1 MAQTFPMISS
11 SITVLGMLTER
22 LHQLTKDKR
31 SNRLVKQPRKGGLL
45 DLKEHPIKSDR
56 RFQPAQLLALSFV
69 GAISG
74 GTFLLLLPFSTKAGH
89 ISFVDALFTS
99 TSAVCV
105 TGLIVQ
111 DTATYFT
118 TAGQIVIMILFQLGG
133 LGIMTFSTLVLLVAG
148 KKVSIQDRIIIQQG
162 YYYTAAD
169 NVKSLIKNIFIYTL
183 IIEGTGTLL
192 LFLHWHQK
200 FPGIKGFLHSIFH
213 AISAFCNAGFSLFSD
228 SFMSFRG
235 DAFVNVTIILLIVL
249 GGLGFL
255 VLKEGREIL
264 FIRLKKKRIKMSLH
278 SKMIFFITF
287 LLIALPFLFFL
298 LVEWNKSLAGYP
310 VKEKVFSSLFQ
321 IITPRTAG
329 FNTMDLNT
337 LSFSAVSL
345 LIFMMFIGA
354 SPGSTGGG
362 VKTSTFGVIFA
373 FMKSRIAARDSVSIF
388 RRTLPIQIVM
398 RAFTVVTLSIGVIFV
413 SSFILFLTQPT
424 MIMKDVF
431 FEVFSAFGTVG
442 LSMGITP
449 RLNDAGKIVIILTM
463 YIGRIGPLTMLYA
476 FSRERAFGKFEYV
489 EESVMIG

>member
-1 MAQTFPMISS
+1 
-11 SITVLGMLTER
+11 
-22 LHQLTKDKR
+22 
-31 SNRLVKQPRKGGLL
+31 LVKNLRSGGLL
-45 DLKEHPIKSDR
+45 DLKEYPIRSER

-74 GTFLLLLPFSTKAGH
+74 GALLLLLPFSTKAGH

-118 TAGQIVIMILFQLGG
+118 TIGQVIIMVLFQLGG
-133 LGIMTFSTLVLLVAG
+133 LGIMAFSTLVLLVAG
-148 KKVSIQDRIIIQQG
+148 KKVSIQDRLIIQQG
-162 YYYTAAD
+162 YHYTSAQ

-192 LFLHWHQK
+192 LFLYWHKK

-235 DAFVNVTIILLIVL
+235 DTFVNITIILLIVL

-264 FIRLKKKRIKMSLH
+264 FFRLKKRRIKMSLH
-278 SKMIFFITF
+278 SKMIFVITF

-298 LVEWNKSLAGYP
+298 FFEWDKSLMGYSL
-310 VKEKVFSSLFQ
+310 KEKVLSSLFQ

-329 FNTMDLNT
+329 FNTMDLST

-345 LIFMMFIGA
+345 LIFLMFIGA

-362 VKTSTFGVIFA
+362 IKTSTFGVIFA
-373 FMKSRIAARDSVSIF
+373 FMKSRIAARESVSIF
-388 RRTLPIQIVM
+388 RRTLPGQVMM
-398 RAFTVVTLSIGVIFV
+398 RAFTVVTLSIGVIFL
-413 SSFILFLTQPT
+413 SSFVLFMIQPGMT
-424 MIMKDVF
+424 MKQVF

-442 LSMGITP
+442 LSLGITP
-449 RLNDAGKIVIILTM
+449 ELSDAGKIVITLTM

-476 FSRERAFGKFEYV
+476 FSKEKSFGKFEYV